1 MTNGTIAIDAAST
14 ARFDYMTLISK
25 AKATAMRGCG
35 LSDVLYFKSLH
46 SGFAAILA
54 QAPESEREATAA
66 ALKANGFDP
75 DFVPYEAGPGEC
87 SETGIDV
94 DCCPCGRHP

>member
-1 MTNGTIAIDAAST
+1 MANTSIAIDAASA
-14 ARFDYMTLISK
+14 ARFDYMDLINN
-25 AKATAMRGCG
+25 AQFTALQGCG

-46 SGFAAILA
+46 RAFADILA
-54 QAPESEREATAA
+54 QAPESEREATEA
-66 ALKANGFDP
+66 ALKENGFDP

-87 SETGIDV
+87 SETGIDE